1 MPKGNFQGDSS
12 YQQTYIEKEMEK
24 NQQFRP
30 EQQLKVGG
38 KFEGQS
44 KYLSD
49 FYDKGHVPREKK
61 AEHPNNHVI
70 PEGQF
75 QGDSSY
81 QNTYIE
87 KQMEKNQQFRP
98 EQQLKV
104 GGKF

>member
-1 MPKGNFQGDSS
+1 
-12 YQQTYIEKEMEK
+12 MEK

-49 FYDKGHVPREKK
+49 FYDKGSGQRRDK
-61 AEHPNNHVI
+61 AALPKNDIMPKGN
-70 PEGQF
+70 F

-81 QNTYIE
+81 HESYIE
-87 KQMEKNQQFRP
+87 KEMEKNQQFRP

-104 GGKF
+104 GGKFEG